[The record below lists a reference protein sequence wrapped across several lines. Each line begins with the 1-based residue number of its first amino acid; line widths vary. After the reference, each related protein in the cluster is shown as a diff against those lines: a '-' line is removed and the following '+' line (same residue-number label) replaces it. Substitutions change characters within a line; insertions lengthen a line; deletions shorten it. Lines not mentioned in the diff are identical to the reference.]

1 MRVLTLS
8 GHYKKPVDID
18 ICEACTLIWFEG
30 TESIKIA
37 GPGIAD
43 LVHTIHATL
52 EKSIGATLAERLPCP
67 VCTSPLAKVFNIS
80 RFGRTQQWQC
90 SQGHG
95 YFQTFVLYLAEK
107 GFVHKMSWADLK
119 QQIGSNRQLFCAGC
133 GAALDD
139 KPHDAC
145 PYCQLAVGVIDP
157 ARLASAIDIQEAAAP
172 LTPTLTPTPTL
183 DSMVVQSKC
192 WSCGGVVDAIRESHC
207 SHCHAILK
215 KIDSQRAVAASA
227 AVEDKVRQ
235 NYRQQLPNVSSRKL
249 QDAAAQEVRMSAIV
263 NRFDHRRVVTRE
275 EILRWLV
282 VLVPVLVFSVWF
294 WVQWQRREPVKPAD
308 APHAA
313 APAVL
318 LAAKAALS
326 PPRALPKPHGDAAA
340 PTTPP
345 AADPQAAAGPS
356 VEAMFSF
363 PAMACAADATARSAV
378 KIRQMVVEPITN
390 EGGVDNRTAYVQLQQ
405 ARQALVNGTAFSVVL
420 QRYGSPGAVNAQ
432 PVSAFFGR
440 GTAKPEVDRAAFC
453 LPVHVL
459 SPIFKSAAGFHLI
472 EVIDAR

>member
-1 MRVLTLS
+1 MRVLTLA

-30 TESIKIA
+30 TESIKLA

-43 LVHTIHATL
+43 LVHTIHGTL
-52 EKSIGATLAERLPCP
+52 EKSIGGTLAQRLPCP
-67 VCTSPLAKVFNIS
+67 VCTSPLAKVFNLS

-119 QQIGSNRQLFCAGC
+119 QQIGSKRQLFCAGC

-172 LTPTLTPTPTL
+172 LTPTST
-183 DSMVVQSKC
+183 VVQSAC
-192 WSCGGVVDAIRESHC
+192 WSCGGVVDATRESHC
-207 SHCHAILK
+207 NRCNAILK
-215 KIDSQRAVAASA
+215 RINSQHAVAASA

-275 EILRWLV
+275 EILRWLI
-282 VLVPVLVFSVWF
+282 VLVPVLVLSVWF
-294 WVQWQRREPVKPAD
+294 WVQWQRREPNKPAD
-308 APHAA
+308 APQAA
-313 APAVL
+313 TPAVV

-326 PPRALPKPHGDAAA
+326 PPRVPAKHPSSAAA
-340 PTTPP
+340 PL
-345 AADPQAAAGPS
+345 AAAEPDPQLAAGPS
-356 VEAMFSF
+356 FETMFSF
-363 PAMACAADATARSAV
+363 PAMECAADATARNAV
-378 KIRQMVVEPITN
+378 KVRQIVVVPVAANSPGPT
-390 EGGVDNRTAYVQLQQ
+390 GVDNRAAYMALQQ
-405 ARQALVNGTAFSVVL
+405 ARQELANGTAFPVVL
-420 QRYGSPGAVNAQ
+420 QRYGSPGAVNAK
-432 PVSAFFGR
+432 PVSEFFGR
-440 GTAKPEVDRAAFC
+440 GSGKPEVERAAFC
-453 LPVHVL
+453 LPQQKL
-459 SPIFKSAAGFHLI
+459 SPIFKSSAGFHLI
-472 EVIDAR
+472 QVLEVR